1 MPTGQDPAATDD
13 DESQTGQEN
22 QDPKNPPTGET
33 PPGDTWE
40 DGTPFDAEKAKK
52 TIDRLRG
59 EERKAKELQ
68 KQNDELAAKV
78 KEHDR
83 EKLSE
88 TERIQA
94 ERDDLKK
101 QNEQLQARIEEDYQR
116 NEILRTARTLGFID
130 EEDAYLLV
138 DKTKLA
144 RDDEGRFTNTKKVLD
159 ELAKAKPHLV
169 GEQAQGNNSDGR
181 SQGPPPTPPRRNGSS
196 NDAEVAEANRK
207 TLLETGRYSM

>member
-1 MPTGQDPAATDD
+1 MPEGQDPEAT
-13 DESQTGQEN
+13 G
-22 QDPKNPPTGET
+22 GET
-33 PPGDTWE
+33 PSEQQDPRPTTPPSGETPKEDTWD
-40 DGTPFDAEKAKK
+40 DGTPFDAARAKRALAAQKEDLAKAK
-52 TIDRLRG
+52 R
-59 EERKAKELQ
+59 ER
-68 KQNDELAAKV
+68 DELALKV

-130 EEDAYLLV
+130 EEDAFLLV
-138 DKTKLA
+138 DKAKLT

-169 GEQAQGNNSDGR
+169 GEQPQGNNGDGR
-181 SQGPPPTPPRRNGSS
+181 SQGPPPTPPRRNGSGT
-196 NDAEVAEANRK
+196 DAEVAEANRK
-207 TLLETGRYSM
+207 TLLETGRYSSL